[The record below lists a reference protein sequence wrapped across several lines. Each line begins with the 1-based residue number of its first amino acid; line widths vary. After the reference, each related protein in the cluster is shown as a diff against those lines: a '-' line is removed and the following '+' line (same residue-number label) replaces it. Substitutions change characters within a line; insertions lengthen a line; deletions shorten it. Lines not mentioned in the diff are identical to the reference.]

1 MGTIGAA
8 VLSSN
13 TLIPSVRAA
22 EKVVKTSSE
31 SQPLTASFPTGS
43 MADALGFYDLPTPPE
58 EAERGSN
65 WILIAAPVVEEE
77 LNRVSCELF
86 YTVNSGTP
94 ILIESGDI
102 GYPFDGS
109 TFLITGMQT
118 GNSYIFTAKAEY
130 DDATQ
135 QQRSLPIS
143 F

>member
-43 MADALGFYDLPTPPE
+43 MADALGFYDLPTPP
-58 EAERGSN
+58 
-65 WILIAAPVVEEE
+65 
-77 LNRVSCELF
+77 
-86 YTVNSGTP
+86 